1 MNSASLFYKMMIS
14 RLYGHLSE
22 NKIGQFKLDKL
33 TDYLTQTS
41 QYGEHLFC
49 VIAELHPRA
58 KRARV
63 GGVP

>member
-14 RLYGHLSE
+14 RLYDHLSE
-22 NKIGQFKLDKL
+22 NEIGQFKLDKL

-49 VIAELHPRA
+49 VII
-58 KRARV
+58 
-63 GGVP
+63 VPVTRTNT